1 MKILIF
7 KKSKFVTALII
18 LSIIIITL
26 YFTNVSPS
34 FAVELSKNSFFNIDV
49 TYTLDEIG
57 KSKEKKAYL
66 TFDDGPT
73 KSATPK
79 ILDILKEEKV
89 NATFFVIGKHVK
101 ENPEIVKREF
111 EEGHFIANHG
121 YSHNNDILYKN
132 MENFRNEVT
141 MTDNEIAKAIG
152 VDNYCSHIFR
162 FPNRL
167 YVSYLF

>member
-1 MKILIF
+1 MKILIL
-7 KKSKFVTALII
+7 KKRKLITALII
-18 LSIIIITL
+18 LLIIIITF
-26 YFTNVSPS
+26 YFTSVSPS
-34 FAVELSKNSFFNIDV
+34 FSVELSKNSFFNIDV
-49 TYTLDEIG
+49 TYTLDEIA

-79 ILDILKEEKV
+79 ILDILKEEHVK
-89 NATFFVIGKHVK
+89 ATFFVVGKHVK

-121 YSHNNDILYKN
+121 YNHNNETLYKN
-132 MENFRNEVT
+132 MDNFRNEII

-152 VDNYCSHIFR
+152 IDTYCSHIFR